1 MVIKFHRSVKE
12 NIEEALWVFGENT
25 LEDAPE
31 TADLTYEIPR
41 TRDKGL
47 QLQRCFR
54 VQFSAGDT
62 AEA

>member
-1 MVIKFHRSVKE
+1 MKE